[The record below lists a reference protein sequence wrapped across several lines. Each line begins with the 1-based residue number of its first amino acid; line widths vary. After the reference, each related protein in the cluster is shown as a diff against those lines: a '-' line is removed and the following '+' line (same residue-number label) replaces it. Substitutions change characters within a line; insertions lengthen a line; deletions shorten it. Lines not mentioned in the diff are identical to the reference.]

1 MKKNKR
7 AITGIILLD
16 KEKGMSSNFLLQKV
30 RYLYQAQK
38 AGHSGTL
45 DPFAEGVLPILLGE
59 ATKFG
64 SYLLGTDKKYR
75 VNIKFGAE
83 TTTDDLEG
91 DILKEAPIPNLHNL
105 EWDKIL
111 EDFVGEIE
119 QIPPIYSALKIKG
132 QRAYDLARK
141 GEKVELEPRIITI
154 YDLKIIELFADSL
167 ILEVHCSSGTY
178 IRALAR
184 DLGRKIGSAAYAQQL
199 RRLAVGNFS
208 APLYKLAELEN
219 KNLEVLDNLLLSLD
233 DNQWNL
239 AKLEIPEEKLRFI
252 KNGNDIFINNYPNG
266 EYALYYQNKFLGV
279 GKVKDLRLYP
289 QRMIKI

>member
-91 DILKEAPIPNLHNL
+91 DILKEASIPNLHNL

-219 KNLEVLDNLLLSLD
+219 KNLDILDNLLLSLD
-233 DNQWNL
+233 NHQWNL

>member
-1 MKKNKR
+1 MKNKR
-7 AITGIILLD
+7 VITGIILLD

-91 DILKEAPIPNLHNL
+91 DILKEASIPNLQNL

-233 DNQWNL
+233 NNQWNL
-239 AKLEIPEEKLRFI
+239 EKLAIPEEKLRFI